1 MNHVTDE
8 TLAAIALGEPDVD
21 PAARDHVDGC
31 PVCSLEV
38 AELEQVDHL
47 MRVEAASGESGR
59 VRLEPSPGLWERIA
73 AETSDR
79 PESPTE
85 DDRTPGV
92 AAATTVD
99 EPGDDAPVVPIGSAP
114 SRAVSPPR
122 RRAGWIIAAAAAC
135 VLAGA
140 LLGRALWTGATPDAS
155 TQVVATTSLTTLDA
169 AHRQEGTA
177 QLLEAKGVR
186 ELRVDATTMPAL
198 ASGFVEVWLINTDGQ
213 RMVSLGVMA
222 TPQAVFPVPAGA
234 IEQGYTTVDL
244 SHEQF
249 DNQPQHSGDSLMRGS
264 LPA

>member
-21 PAARDHVDGC
+21 PAARDHVGGC

-38 AELEQVDHL
+38 AELQQVDAL
-47 MRVEAASGESGR
+47 MRVEAASGEPAR
-59 VRLEPSPGLWERIA
+59 VRLEPSPGLWERIR
-73 AETSDR
+73 AET
-79 PESPTE
+79 TE
-85 DDRTPGV
+85 RADTP
-92 AAATTVD
+92 AAGTAD
-99 EPGDDAPVVPIGSAP
+99 EPGEALAPVVPFPTTTTTTAP
-114 SRAVSPPR
+114 SR

-135 VLAGA
+135 VIAGA
-140 LLGRALWTGATPDAS
+140 LLGRALWTSPTPGPS
-155 TQVVATTSLTTLDA
+155 TQVVATTNLTTLDA

-177 QLLEAKGVR
+177 ELLEAKGVR
-186 ELRVDATTMPAL
+186 ELKVDATTMPAIS
-198 ASGFVEVWLINTDGQ
+198 SGYVEVWLINADGQ

-222 TPQAVFPVPAGA
+222 TPQAVFPVPPGA